1 LRVALVHDWITGM
14 RGGERVLDELAGLYP
29 DADLYTLFHVRG
41 TTTSRIDRLRIQSSA
56 LSRLPGAHRYY
67 RALLPLFP
75 RAIER
80 FRPTGYDLVIS
91 ISHAVAKGIRVEPST
106 AHLCYCLT
114 PMRYVWDHADVY
126 LGRGFRRVM
135 ATPLIRYLQRFD
147 VRTSVPERVTRFTAV
162 SQTVADRIRR
172 CYDRDAHVVY
182 PPVDLERIRPNGLAP
197 EDFFLLVGAFVPYK
211 LESIAIEAFR
221 RTGLRLI
228 AVGEGPGRARLIRR
242 APPNVEFIGRVS
254 DAVLAD
260 LYARCRAL
268 VFPSEEDFGLVPVEA
283 QAAGRPVIAFGRG
296 GACESVVE
304 LKSDSAQ
311 HPPGTGIFFAHQTA
325 DALAEALGRFA
336 TLERGFDSRAI
347 RANAERFGAAYFR
360 DGMLQETARAI
371 EDRLARNRGEPR
383 AG

>member
-1 LRVALVHDWITGM
+1 M

-29 DADLYTLFHVRG
+29 DADLYTLFHVYG
-41 TTTSRIDRLRIQSSA
+41 TTTNRIDRLRIQSSG
-56 LSRLPGAHRYY
+56 LSRLPGSHRYY

-114 PMRYVWDHADVY
+114 PMRYVWDQADVY
-126 LGRGFRRVM
+126 LGRGIRRAI
-135 ATPLIRYLQRFD
+135 ATPLVRYLRRFD
-147 VRTSVPERVTRFTAV
+147 VRTSAPDRVTRFTAV
-162 SQTVADRIRR
+162 SQTVTDRIRR
-172 CYDRDAHVVY
+172 CYDRDANVVY
-182 PPVDLERIRPNGLAP
+182 PPVDLDRIRPNGLPP
-197 EDFFLLVGAFVPYK
+197 EDFFLLIGAFVPYK

-221 RTGLRLI
+221 RVGLRLI
-228 AVGEGPGRARLIRR
+228 VVGDGPGRARMARR
-242 APPNVEFIGRVS
+242 APRNVEFVGRIS
-254 DAVLAD
+254 DDALAD

-296 GACESVVE
+296 GVCESVVDLE
-304 LKSDSAQ
+304 SDSARSR
-311 HPPGTGIFFAHQTA
+311 PATGIFFARQTPES
-325 DALAEALGRFA
+325 LAEAIGRFA
-336 TLERGFDSRAI
+336 NLVRVFDPRAI
-347 RANAERFGAAYFR
+347 RANAERFGAEHFR
-360 DGMLQETARAI
+360 NGMRREVARAI
-371 EDRLARNRGEPR
+371 EDGSVQNHREPV